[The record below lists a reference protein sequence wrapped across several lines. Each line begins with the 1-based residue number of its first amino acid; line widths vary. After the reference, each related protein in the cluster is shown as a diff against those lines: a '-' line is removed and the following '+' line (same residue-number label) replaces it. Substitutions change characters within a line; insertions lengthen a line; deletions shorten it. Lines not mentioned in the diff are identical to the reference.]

1 MVNVLQR
8 EKRGDIFVF
17 SARASGRF
25 FFFGGVMHCSLPMIT
40 TIPVLVLTV
49 VLARCPDSEEETPSK
64 IKTVPEL
71 LF

>member
-40 TIPVLVLTV
+40 TIDIYL
-49 VLARCPDSEEETPSK
+49 
-64 IKTVPEL
+64 
-71 LF
+71 

>member
-25 FFFGGVMHCSLPMIT
+25 FFFGGDAFCSLPMIT
-40 TIPVLVLTV
+40 TILPGTVQYTVLL
-49 VLARCPDSEEETPSK
+49 
-64 IKTVPEL
+64 
-71 LF
+71 